1 MQHAS
6 HVLAIVFS
14 LVALNECGGNS
25 LQSIDKKTALIS
37 ISKEKVLTPR
47 QSIELSYTT
56 TRGNDTQYVRAN
68 QIIEGIRFESPT
80 TLKK

>member
-56 TRGNDTQYVRAN
+56 TRGNGTQYVRAN